1 MLKKRTVFDFF
12 ANVLIIYSISI
23 ISISLFCFLFGENAK
38 EVSTIFKLGNNG
50 ISLNTLIEFWALAII
65 ISGMK
70 WIFFTDIIIKNL
82 SLTLRS
88 VLMFGIVIIFVG
100 IFSAIFNWFP
110 VTMPIPWIMFFICFF
125 VCTLISTIISM
136 LKERSENKRMKE
148 ALEKMKEESL

>member
-110 VTMPIPWIMFFICFF
+110 VTMPIPWIIFFICFF